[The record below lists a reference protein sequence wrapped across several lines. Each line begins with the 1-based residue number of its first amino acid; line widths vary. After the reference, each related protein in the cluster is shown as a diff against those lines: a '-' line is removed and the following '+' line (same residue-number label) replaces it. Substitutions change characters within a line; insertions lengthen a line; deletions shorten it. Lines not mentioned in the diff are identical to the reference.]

1 MPSKLEQLRAM
12 TLVVA
17 DSGDIE
23 AVKRL
28 KPVDCT
34 TNPSLIL
41 KAVGLPLFAEKFDEA
56 LDWGRSQDLDDT
68 QRVVKIGDR
77 LAISVGVELTKLVEG
92 RVSTEVDSDLSFD
105 TEGSIR
111 KANEI
116 IEAYEARGVKKDRVL
131 VKLGSTWEGIRAA
144 EVLQKSGIDCNMTL
158 IFNKAQALAAAD
170 AGAFLISPFVGRI
183 LDWYVKSTG
192 RKYSAAEDPGVV
204 SVKDIY
210 RTYKAHGR
218 DTVVMGASFRSAGEI
233 EELAGCDRL
242 TISPA
247 LLDELDKDEGT
258 LERRLSPDMSAG
270 GGKPEWTTYDE
281 RSFRWAMN
289 EDAMATEK
297 LAEGIRQFNADL
309 QKMRGLIAERLG
321 MGGGVRQAAE

>member
-1 MPSKLEQLRAM
+1 MPSKLEQLREM

-34 TNPSLIL
+34 TNPSLVL

-56 LDWGRSQDLDDT
+56 LDWGRSQNLDET

-77 LAISVGVELTKLVEG
+77 LAISVGTELTKLVKG
-92 RVSTEVDSDLSFD
+92 RVSTEVDADLSFD
-105 TEGSIR
+105 TEGSVK
-111 KANEI
+111 KAHEI
-116 IEAYEARGVKKDRVL
+116 IEEYEARGVSKDRIL

-144 EVLQKSGIDCNMTL
+144 EQLQKAGIDCNMTL
-158 IFNKAQALAAAD
+158 IFNKAQAMAAAD

-183 LDWYVKSTG
+183 LDWHAKASGKTFT
-192 RKYSAAEDPGVV
+192 ATEDPGVL
-204 SVKDIY
+204 SVQDIY
-210 RTYKAHGR
+210 RTYKAHGIE
-218 DTVVMGASFRSAGEI
+218 TVVMGASFRNTGEI

-247 LLDELDKDEGT
+247 LLDELDKDQGK
-258 LERRLSPDMSAG
+258 LERKLSPESSG
-270 GGKPEWTTYDE
+270 GAKPERVRYDE
-281 RSFRWAMN
+281 KSFRWAMN

-309 QKMRGLIAERLG
+309 IKMRQLISERLG
-321 MGGGVRQAAE
+321 SGVREAAE

>member
-1 MPSKLEQLRAM
+1 MPSKLQQLREM

-17 DSGDIE
+17 DTGDID

-34 TNPSLIL
+34 TNPSLVL

-56 LDWGRSQDLDDT
+56 LDWGRSQNLSDE

-77 LAISVGVELTKLVEG
+77 LAISVGAELTKLVEG
-92 RVSTEVDSDLSFD
+92 RVSTEVDADLSFD
-105 TEGSIR
+105 TEGSIK
-111 KANEI
+111 KAHEI
-116 IEAYEARGVKKDRVL
+116 IAAYGERGVSKDRIL

-144 EVLQKSGIDCNMTL
+144 EQLQKAGIDCNMTL
-158 IFNKAQALAAAD
+158 IFNKAQAIAAAE

-183 LDWYVKSTG
+183 LDWHVKASGKT
-192 RKYSAAEDPGVV
+192 YSSDEDPGVV
-204 SVKDIY
+204 SVKEIY
-210 RTYKAHGR
+210 RYYKAHGI
-218 DTVVMGASFRSAGEI
+218 DTVVMGASFRNTGEI
-233 EELAGCDRL
+233 EQLAGCDRL
-242 TISPA
+242 TISPS
-247 LLDELDKDEGT
+247 LLDELDKDQGT
-258 LERRLSPDMSAG
+258 LERKLHPEMDGA
-270 GGKPEWTTYDE
+270 KPERVSMDE
-281 RSFRWAMN
+281 RAFRWAMN

-321 MGGGVRQAAE
+321 LGAREAAE

>member
-28 KPVDCT
+28 RPVDCT
-34 TNPSLIL
+34 TNPSLVL
-41 KAVGLPLFAEKFDEA
+41 KAIALPGFAEKFDEA
-56 LDWGRSQDLDDT
+56 LDWGRSQNLDEK
-68 QRVVKIGDR
+68 QRVVRIGDR
-77 LAISVGVELTKLVEG
+77 LAISVGAELTKLVEG
-92 RVSTEVDSDLSFD
+92 RVSTEVDADLSFD

-111 KANEI
+111 KANAI
-116 IEAYEARGVKKDRVL
+116 IESYAERGVGKERIL

-158 IFNKAQALAAAD
+158 IFNKAQAMAAAD

-183 LDWYVKSTG
+183 LDWHVKASG
-192 RKYSAAEDPGVV
+192 RQFSAAEDPGVR
-204 SVKDIY
+204 SVQDIY
-210 RTYKAHGR
+210 RTYKAHGIE
-218 DTVVMGASFRSAGEI
+218 TVVMGASFRNTGEI

-242 TISPA
+242 TISPS
-247 LLDELDKDEGT
+247 LLDELDRDGGE
-258 LERRLSPDMSAG
+258 LPRRLAPEGGAG
-270 GGKPEWTTYDE
+270 SRPERVRYDE
-281 RSFRWAMN
+281 KSFRWAMN

-309 QKMRGLIAERLG
+309 IKMRALIAERLG
-321 MGGGVRQAAE
+321 VDTRVAAE